1 MKTLFAIIAA
11 IFCFQGAG
19 TLSIAAPIQGDGTLG
34 DFTGYFTYSSVSST
48 EATIEIELTNTS
60 PLSNGGYLTA
70 FAFNLPS
77 GYVSDI
83 LFSSSDNDFGLIG
96 GPDFNDD
103 VKGVP
108 FGYYDIGASVTDQFL
123 GGGKPSPGIPAG
135 ASETFTFSLF
145 GDGLDK
151 LELDSFLYE
160 MSAGASPCQGSQF
173 FLARFRGFDDGGSN
187 KTPGRVVP
195 IPGAVW
201 LLGSGLI
208 GLAGI
213 RRKILSV

>member
-1 MKTLFAIIAA
+1 MKTLFTIIAA
-11 IFCFQGAG
+11 MFCLLGAG
-19 TLSIAAPIQGDGTLG
+19 TLSIAAPIQGDGPLG
-34 DFTGYFTYSSVSST
+34 DFTGTFSYIPISVT
-48 EATIEIELTNTS
+48 EATVKIELINTS

-77 GYVSDI
+77 GYVTDI
-83 LFSSSDNDFGLIG
+83 LLSSTDPDFGLIG
-96 GPDFNDD
+96 SPDFDDD

-123 GGGKPSPGIPAG
+123 GGGKPSPGMPVG
-135 ASETFTFSLF
+135 ATEIFTFSLF
-145 GDGLDK
+145 GVNLDT
-151 LELDSFLYE
+151 LDSDDFFHE
-160 MSAGASPCQGSQF
+160 MSAGASPGQGSQF

-195 IPGAVW
+195 VPGAVW

-208 GLAGI
+208 GLVGI
-213 RRKILSV
+213 RRRFLS